1 MISWVLYKNRIP
13 EQNTLICE
21 ISTDPILSMLP
32 EVAMINLFTGVE
44 VDSTVNEYV
53 EPLSVILI
61 GWLVNYVIS

>member
-1 MISWVLYKNRIP
+1 
-13 EQNTLICE
+13 
-21 ISTDPILSMLP
+21 MLP

-61 GWLVNYVIS
+61 G